1 MVKKPKFVHINIK
14 VLSFCVALVVC
25 ILLFNTILFA
35 YKYYQSKSSC
45 DEQPDLLEWTH
56 SLREENSMST
66 VFDGRLPTSMR
77 PVEYKIKILPFITE
91 DNFTFAGEVWVKLDV
106 KSSTNNVTIH
116 IHELDILDYSI
127 KVMGIDETLGMSKG
141 RQLQVGQV
149 ISEARNQFVVFIL
162 DNEQFVSSTKYE
174 LYIKYSG
181 RLNNNMRGL
190 YRSSYTTQ
198 NVTR

>member
-127 KVMGIDETLGMSKG
+127 KVMGIDEKLGMSKG

-162 DNEQFVSSTKYE
+162 NNEQFVSSTKYE
-174 LYIKYSG
+174 LYIKYGG

>member
-91 DNFTFAGEVWVKLDV
+91 DNFTFAGEVWVKLYV

-162 DNEQFVSSTKYE
+162 DNEQFVSSTNYE

>member
-127 KVMGIDETLGMSKG
+127 KVMGIDEKLGMSKG

>member
-116 IHELDILDYSI
+116 INELDILDYSI

>member
-45 DEQPDLLEWTH
+45 DEQPDLLDWTH

-91 DNFTFAGEVWVKLDV
+91 DNFTFAGEVWVKLYV